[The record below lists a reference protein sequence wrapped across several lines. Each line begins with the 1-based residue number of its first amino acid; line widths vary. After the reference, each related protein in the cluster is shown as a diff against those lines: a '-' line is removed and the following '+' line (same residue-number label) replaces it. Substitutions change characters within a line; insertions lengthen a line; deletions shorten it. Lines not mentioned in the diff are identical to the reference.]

1 MEGQNFSHNE
11 IRSIV
16 EGLGYEFV
24 GLEIKKESGS
34 PFFRVYID
42 SLGGISVKD
51 CEIVARRIN
60 KTLEEKEQDL
70 LEERYY
76 LEVSSPG
83 LERPL
88 YTIDDFKR
96 FSGHAASLRFR
107 ELFEGRRRIT
117 GKIDSIEGDLV
128 VISSEDGPFKVPLD
142 VVLSAKL
149 VYVLDKKPKK
159 NDSLRKKKSK
169 KKSDLQKEER

>member
-1 MEGQNFSHNE
+1 MEGQHFSHDE

-42 SLGGISVKD
+42 SLGGVSVRD

-60 KTLEEKEQDL
+60 KTLEERGQDL

-88 YTIDDFKR
+88 YTIDDFRR
-96 FSGHAASLRFR
+96 FSGHTASLRFR
-107 ELFEGRRRIT
+107 ELLEGRRRVT

-128 VISSEDGPFKVPLD
+128 VISFDEGLLEVPMGEI
-142 VVLSAKL
+142 LSAKL
-149 VYVLDKKPKK
+149 VYVSDKKPK
-159 NDSLRKKKSK
+159 NVGSRRQKKSK
-169 KKSDLQKEER
+169 KKNDLQKEER